1 MKRSVGPVSS
11 RAVAALS
18 LALSVG
24 VGAGIAFHP
33 GDEGVTLATTA
44 SSPEFDSPDVAGM
57 PMRRARRILARS
69 GYDVMVV
76 GKGEVVL
83 QELGFEGQLLRL
95 EGESGEGHRYCDAS
109 DARCVVVPS

>member
-1 MKRSVGPVSS
+1 MKRSLGPIPL

-18 LALSVG
+18 IALSVG
-24 VGAGIAFHP
+24 VGGGMAFHP
-33 GDEGVTLATTA
+33 EDDGVELATTV
-44 SSPEFDSPDVAGM
+44 SSPEFDSPNVAGM
-57 PMRRARRILARS
+57 PMGRARRILSRS

-95 EGESGEGHRYCDAS
+95 QGERGEGQRYCDAS
-109 DARCVVVPS
+109 AARCVVVPS